1 MNLTFVTECR
11 FYKTADGK
19 YYADDMSYTNSLW
32 ERYLKEFDSIN
43 VVARVFETSEKFDES
58 FLVDNVQ
65 FCPIYPFDTIFSFA
79 KNIIK
84 VKKGLRKFLS
94 KDTVTIVRG
103 AGPLGFMATS
113 LCVKQKIKFGIE
125 IIGDPYEVYA
135 PGVITHPLRPVL
147 RKLFTDFQKKAVRRA
162 SAVIYVTKY
171 ALQKRYP
178 ALSGI
183 YTTFASDV
191 FLNQK
196 KIAWQHKKLSIKNAR
211 VNLISIGSLNQMYK
225 SPDMLIKAIKI
236 LKDKGIQSRLV
247 WLGNGKFQ
255 QDMEE
260 LAKSLEIQEDVIFPG
275 AVSSDEVTRYLD
287 ESDIFLLV
295 SRTEGLP
302 RAVVEAMARGLPC
315 IGTNVGGIPELLQKE
330 ALVQPESAIEISN
343 KIEYFLNNVDFSNN
357 EAKINLENSKE
368 YSFEALDSK
377 RSDFY
382 RFLKT
387 NHR

>member
-1 MNLTFVTECR
+1 M
-11 FYKTADGK
+11 
-19 YYADDMSYTNSLW
+19 
-32 ERYLKEFDSIN
+32 
-43 VVARVFETSEKFDES
+43 
-58 FLVDNVQ
+58 
-65 FCPIYPFDTIFSFA
+65 
-79 KNIIK
+79 
-84 VKKGLRKFLS
+84 
-94 KDTVTIVRG
+94 
-103 AGPLGFMATS
+103 
-113 LCVKQKIKFGIE
+113 
-125 IIGDPYEVYA
+125 
-135 PGVITHPLRPVL
+135 
-147 RKLFTDFQKKAVRRA
+147 
-162 SAVIYVTKY
+162 
-171 ALQKRYP
+171 
-178 ALSGI
+178 
-183 YTTFASDV
+183 